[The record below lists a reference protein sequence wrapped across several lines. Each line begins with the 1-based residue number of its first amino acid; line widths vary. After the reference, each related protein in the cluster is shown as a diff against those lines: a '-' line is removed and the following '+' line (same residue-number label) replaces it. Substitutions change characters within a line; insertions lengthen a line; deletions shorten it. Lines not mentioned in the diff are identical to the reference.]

1 MFYKGYLKKR
11 IKLIIRFDLYVYM
24 YINLF
29 MFKNK
34 KITNKESENKMLD
47 KQLNTMLTS
56 IGNNT
61 IQNEVTS
68 MGIVQRNN
76 ELFQQGNF
84 KYNNDSIYSMLGI
97 KSPNAILTHTR
108 GLATVENIN
117 YERKRLVDRIILP
130 LANFKNLVESDK
142 DKATKL
148 DKKKTKE
155 KNKSKP
161 EPDHTIKKSDER
173 IRANAIRTTANRVLY
188 PSLFIMSLDKSNYEF
203 QKKVVRINLFCL
215 KNEIVKSIFGLDND
229 NLKKATPDSKVYF
242 VECNFTLLEKLT
254 QKYMF
259 KVEVTRS
266 TETNAEAEDLEAT
279 TDEATSGE
287 YTPEKAQTMAESIK
301 KQLTYLDDNNGL
313 DAILQVENHL
323 RELTNYGNTLEEIVE
338 TGRKQSKN
346 SILKDMYGCWVVDNA
361 SSVELKSNSIEELK
375 NRFYKQFKIA
385 V

>member
-1 MFYKGYLKKR
+1 
-11 IKLIIRFDLYVYM
+11 
-24 YINLF
+24 

-34 KITNKESENKMLD
+34 KTTNESENKMLD

-76 ELFQQGNF
+76 ELFQGGNF

-97 KSPNAILTHTR
+97 KAPNQILTETR
-108 GLATVENIN
+108 GFDTVDRIN
-117 YERKRLVDRIILP
+117 SERKRLVDRIILP

-148 DKKKTKE
+148 DKKKAKE
-155 KNKSKP
+155 NNKAKP
-161 EPDHTIKKSDER
+161 EPDHTIKKSDEK

-188 PSLFIMSLDKSNYEF
+188 PSLFVMTLDKSNYKF
-203 QKKVVRINLFCL
+203 DKKVVRINLFCL

-229 NLKKATPDSKVYF
+229 NLKKATDSKVYF
-242 VECNFTLLEKLT
+242 VDCNFSLLEKLT

-259 KVEVTRS
+259 NISIDRS
-266 TETNAEAEDLEAT
+266 ITATEQAEDLEDT
-279 TDEATSGE
+279 TDDIISSE
-287 YTPEKAQTMAESIK
+287 YTPEKADKMMSSICS
-301 KQLTYLDDNNGL
+301 QLTYLDDNNGL
-313 DAILQVENHL
+313 DAILKVENHL
-323 RELTNYGNTLEEIVE
+323 RTLTNYGNILEEIVE
-338 TGRKQSKN
+338 TARKQSKGGVV
-346 SILKDMYGCWVVDNA
+346 KDLYGSWVVDNA
-361 SSVELKSNSIEELK
+361 TSVELKGNTIEELK
-375 NRFYKQFKIA
+375 GSFNKQFKIA

>member
-130 LANFKNLVESDK
+130 LANFKNLVETDK
-142 DKATKL
+142 EKATKL

-161 EPDHTIKKSDER
+161 EPDHTIKKSDEK

-188 PSLFIMSLDKSNYEF
+188 PSLFIMSLDKSNYKF
-203 QKKVVRINLFCL
+203 DKKVVRINLFCL

-229 NLKKATPDSKVYF
+229 NLKKATDSKVYF

-266 TETNAEAEDLEAT
+266 TETNAEAEDLEDV

-301 KQLTYLDDNNGL
+301 KQLTYLDDNMGL

-375 NRFYKQFKIA
+375 NKFYKQFKIA

>member
-1 MFYKGYLKKR
+1 M
-11 IKLIIRFDLYVYM
+11 I
-24 YINLF
+24 
-29 MFKNK
+29 KNK
-34 KITNKESENKMLD
+34 KTTNESEYKMLD

-76 ELFQQGNF
+76 ELFQAGNF

-97 KSPNAILTHTR
+97 KSPNAILTETR
-108 GLATVENIN
+108 GFETVDRIN
-117 YERKRLVDRIILP
+117 MERKRLVDRIILP
-130 LANFKNLVESDK
+130 LANFKNLVETDK
-142 DKATKL
+142 EKATKL

-155 KNKSKP
+155 KNKAKP
-161 EPDHTIKKSDER
+161 EPDHTIKKSDEK

-188 PSLFIMSLDKSNYEF
+188 PSLFIMALDKSNYKF
-203 QKKVVRINLFCL
+203 DKKIVRINLFCL

-229 NLKKATPDSKVYF
+229 NLKKATDSKVYF

-259 KVEVTRS
+259 NISVDRS
-266 TETNAEAEDLEAT
+266 ITSNEEAEDLEAT

-301 KQLTYLDDNNGL
+301 KQLTYLDDNMGL

-346 SILKDMYGCWVVDNA
+346 SILKDIYGSWVVDNA

-375 NRFYKQFKIA
+375 SKFNKQFKIA

>member
-1 MFYKGYLKKR
+1 M
-11 IKLIIRFDLYVYM
+11 
-24 YINLF
+24 
-29 MFKNK
+29 
-34 KITNKESENKMLD
+34 D
-47 KQLNTMLTS
+47 KQLNNFLTS
-56 IGNNT
+56 IGDNT
-61 IQNEVTS
+61 IKNEITS
-68 MGIVQRNN
+68 MSIVQRNN
-76 ELFQQGNF
+76 ELFQENKF
-84 KYNNDSIYSMLGI
+84 KVNNDSIYSMLGI
-97 KSPNAILTHTR
+97 KAPNQILTETR
-108 GLATVENIN
+108 GFETVDRIN
-117 YERKRLVDRIILP
+117 MERKRLVDRIILP

-142 DKATKL
+142 EKTTKL
-148 DKKKTKE
+148 EKKKTKE

-161 EPDHTIKKSDER
+161 EPDHTIKKSDEK

-229 NLKKATPDSKVYF
+229 NLKKATDSKVYF

-266 TETNAEAEDLEAT
+266 TETNAEAEDLEDV

-287 YTPEKAQTMAESIK
+287 YTPEKAQPMAESIK
-301 KQLTYLDDNNGL
+301 KQLTYLDDNMGL

-323 RELTNYGNTLEEIVE
+323 RELTNYGNTTEEIVE

-346 SILKDMYGCWVVDNA
+346 GIVKDLYGSWVVDNA
-361 SSVELKSNSIEELK
+361 SSAELESNTIEELK
-375 NRFYKQFKIA
+375 GKFNKHFKIA

>member
-1 MFYKGYLKKR
+1 M
-11 IKLIIRFDLYVYM
+11 
-24 YINLF
+24 
-29 MFKNK
+29 
-34 KITNKESENKMLD
+34 D
-47 KQLNTMLTS
+47 KQLNNYLTS
-56 IGNNT
+56 IGDNT
-61 IQNEVTS
+61 IKNEITS
-68 MGIVQRNN
+68 MSIVQRNN
-76 ELFQQGNF
+76 ELFQENKF
-84 KYNNDSIYSMLGI
+84 KVNNDSIYSMLGI
-97 KSPNAILTHTR
+97 KAPNQILTETR
-108 GLATVENIN
+108 GFETVDRIN
-117 YERKRLVDRIILP
+117 MERKRLVDRIILP

-142 DKATKL
+142 EKTTKL
-148 DKKKTKE
+148 EKKKTKE

-161 EPDHTIKKSDER
+161 EPDHTIKKSDEK

-229 NLKKATPDSKVYF
+229 NLKKATDSKVYF

-259 KVEVTRS
+259 NITVDRS
-266 TETNAEAEDLEAT
+266 ITSNEEAEDLEDV

-301 KQLTYLDDNNGL
+301 KQLTYLDDNMGL
-313 DAILQVENHL
+313 DAILQVENHI
-323 RELTNYGNTLEEIVE
+323 RKLTNYGNTLEEIVE

-346 SILKDMYGCWVVDNA
+346 GIVKDLYGSWVVDNA
-361 SSVELKSNSIEELK
+361 SSAELESNTIEELK
-375 NRFYKQFKIA
+375 GKFNKHFKIA

>member
-1 MFYKGYLKKR
+1 M
-11 IKLIIRFDLYVYM
+11 I
-24 YINLF
+24 
-29 MFKNK
+29 KNK
-34 KITNKESENKMLD
+34 KTTNESEYKMLD

-76 ELFQQGNF
+76 ELFQVGNF

-97 KSPNAILTHTR
+97 KAPNQILTETR
-108 GLATVENIN
+108 GFDTVDRIN
-117 YERKRLVDRIILP
+117 MERKRLVDRIILP

-155 KNKSKP
+155 KNKAKP

-173 IRANAIRTTANRVLY
+173 IRANAIRTTANRVMY
-188 PSLFIMSLDKSNYEF
+188 PSLFIMSLDKSNYKF
-203 QKKVVRINLFCL
+203 DKKVVRINLFCL

-229 NLKKATPDSKVYF
+229 NLKKATDSKVYF
-242 VECNFTLLEKLT
+242 VDCNFTLLEKLT

-259 KVEVTRS
+259 KIEINRTVTS
-266 TETNAEAEDLEAT
+266 NEEAEDLEAT

-301 KQLTYLDDNNGL
+301 KQLTYLDDNEGL

-323 RELTNYGNTLEEIVE
+323 RGLTNYGNRLEELVD
-338 TGRKQSKN
+338 TLRNQSKN
-346 SILKDMYGCWVVDNA
+346 GIVKDIYGCQVVDN
-361 SSVELKSNSIEELK
+361 STSVEFKASTIEELTSK
-375 NRFYKQFKIA
+375 FNKHFKIA
-385 V
+385 I

>member
-1 MFYKGYLKKR
+1 
-11 IKLIIRFDLYVYM
+11 
-24 YINLF
+24 
-29 MFKNK
+29 
-34 KITNKESENKMLD
+34 MLD

-84 KYNNDSIYSMLGI
+84 KYNNYSINTIFGI
-97 KSPNAILTHTR
+97 KAPNQILTETR
-108 GLATVENIN
+108 GFETVDKIN
-117 YERKRLVDRIILP
+117 HMRKTLVEKIILP
-130 LANFKNLVESDK
+130 LANFKDLVEPEK
-142 DKATKL
+142 TTKL

-155 KNKSKP
+155 KNKAKP
-161 EPDHTIKKSDER
+161 EPDHTIKKSDEK

-188 PSLFIMSLDKSNYEF
+188 PSLFIMSLDKSNYKF
-203 QKKVVRINLFCL
+203 DKKVVRINLFCL

-229 NLKKATPDSKVYF
+229 NLKKATDSKVYF

-259 KVEVTRS
+259 NVSVDRSITS
-266 TETNAEAEDLEAT
+266 TEEAEDLEAT
-279 TDEATSGE
+279 TEEATSGE

-301 KQLTYLDDNNGL
+301 KQLTYLDDNEGL

-323 RELTNYGNTLEEIVE
+323 RGLTNYGNRLEELVE
-338 TGRKQSKN
+338 TLRNQSKN
-346 SILKDMYGCWVVDNA
+346 GIVKDIYGCQVVDNA
-361 SSVELKSNSIEELK
+361 TSVEFKANTIEDLTSK
-375 NRFYKQFKIA
+375 FNKHFKIA

>member
-84 KYNNDSIYSMLGI
+84 KYNNDSVYSMLGI

-142 DKATKL
+142 EKTTKL
-148 DKKKTKE
+148 EKKKTKE

-161 EPDHTIKKSDER
+161 EPDHTIKKSDEK

-188 PSLFIMSLDKSNYEF
+188 PSLFIMSLDKSNYKF
-203 QKKVVRINLFCL
+203 DKKVVRINLFCL

-229 NLKKATPDSKVYF
+229 NLKKATDSKVYF

-287 YTPEKAQTMAESIK
+287 YTPEKARTMADSIK
-301 KQLTYLDDNNGL
+301 KQLTYLDDNMGL
-313 DAILQVENHL
+313 DAILQVENHI
-323 RELTNYGNTLEEIVE
+323 RKLTNYGNTLEEIVE

-346 SILKDMYGCWVVDNA
+346 GIVKDLYGSWVVDNA
-361 SSVELKSNSIEELK
+361 SSAELESNTIEELK
-375 NRFYKQFKIA
+375 NKFYKHFKIA

>member
-1 MFYKGYLKKR
+1 M
-11 IKLIIRFDLYVYM
+11 I
-24 YINLF
+24 
-29 MFKNK
+29 KNK
-34 KITNKESENKMLD
+34 KTNIESENKMLD

-76 ELFQQGNF
+76 ELFQGGNF

-97 KSPNAILTHTR
+97 KSPNAILTETR
-108 GLATVENIN
+108 GFDSVDRIN
-117 YERKRLVDRIILP
+117 SERKRLVDRIILP

-155 KNKSKP
+155 KNKTKP

-173 IRANAIRTTANRVLY
+173 IRANAIRTTANRVMY
-188 PSLFIMSLDKSNYEF
+188 PSLFIMSLDKSNYKF
-203 QKKVVRINLFCL
+203 DKKVVRINLFCL

-229 NLKKATPDSKVYF
+229 NLKKATDSKVYF
-242 VECNFTLLEKLT
+242 VDCNFTLLEKLT

-259 KVEVTRS
+259 KIEINRTVTS
-266 TETNAEAEDLEAT
+266 NEEAEDLEAT
-279 TDEATSGE
+279 TDEVTSGE

-301 KQLTYLDDNNGL
+301 KQLTYLDDNVGL

-323 RELTNYGNTLEEIVE
+323 RGLTNYGNRLEELVD
-338 TGRKQSKN
+338 TLRNQSKN
-346 SILKDMYGCWVVDNA
+346 GIVKDIYGCQVVDNA
-361 SSVELKSNSIEELK
+361 SSVEFKANTIEDLTSK
-375 NRFYKQFKIA
+375 FNKHFKIA